1 MPRNLLITFL
11 LSFCVANGATKPDAI
26 FVLIGDQHSAYAR
39 TAQFVGHVA
48 QLRADNPGV
57 PLAVLVNGD
66 AFELGNV
73 VSQRSGGAIDYAMY
87 AALAHLA
94 PTIVNLGNHEADLT
108 DVASTVGKLRE
119 AGVTVIGNVTNR
131 STGELFAPASTLLTL
146 GKVDTVIAGV
156 TTNALSNY
164 RAAIRPSLDLAVP
177 AIWAQHHFPELLGAA
192 PIKIVLSHAGLA
204 LDRDLFPFVP
214 DGALLVGAHDHT
226 RLINYFGRTV
236 YVHSGSWN
244 NFLSVARLWREPNG
258 PRWEVQ
264 PVPIRVTDAADP
276 ALVAVV
282 RECEAKFLQPEDRA
296 PVGHLHTALSADQ
309 APRFILH
316 AVRIAAGVDAAL
328 IGATTFGD
336 GLPAGNVSR
345 YAFNGCVRFDGAIAI
360 GEVDGATLT
369 KILARANQD
378 MDTPFAKRL
387 GENLV
392 ADAIGTI
399 DPAGHYRIAV
409 SDWIAGSPQKFL
421 GTGVIQFTPHPEL
434 RLKAIAAAALKP

>member
-1 MPRNLLITFL
+1 MPRFLLFTFL
-11 LSFCVANGATKPDAI
+11 LGVCVARSATHPDAI
-26 FVLIGDQHSAYAR
+26 FVAIGDQHSAYAR

-57 PLAVLVNGD
+57 PLAVLVDGD

-87 AALAHLA
+87 AALARLA

-108 DVASTVGKLRE
+108 DIPATVAKLKE

-131 STGELFAPASTLLTL
+131 STGELFVSASTLLAL
-146 GKVDTVIAGV
+146 GKVDTVVTGV

-164 RAAIRPSLDLAVP
+164 RAAIRPSLDLAIP
-177 AIWAQHHFPELLGAA
+177 AVWAKQHFPELLAAA

-214 DGALLVGAHDHT
+214 DGTLLVGAHDHT
-226 RLINYFGRTV
+226 RFTTSFGRTV

-244 NFLSVARLWREPNG
+244 NFLSVVRLWREPNG

-264 PVPIRVTDAADP
+264 QVPILTTDAADP
-276 ALVAVV
+276 ALLTIV
-282 RECEAKFLQPEDRA
+282 RESETKFLLPEDMA
-296 PVGHLHTALSADQ
+296 SVGRLETPLSAEE

-316 AVRIAAGVDAAL
+316 AVRIAASVDAAL

-336 GLPAGNVSR
+336 GLPAGDVTR
-345 YAFNGCVRFDGAIAI
+345 YAFNGCVRFDGAVAI
-360 GEVDGATLT
+360 GEVDGATLI
-369 KILARANQD
+369 KILARANQG
-378 MDTPFAKRL
+378 MDTPFPQRL

-392 ADAIGTI
+392 ADAISTI
-399 DPAGHYRIAV
+399 DPTGRYRIAV

-421 GTGVIQFTPHPEL
+421 GTDAIQFTPHPEL
-434 RLKAIAAAALKP
+434 RLKAIAAAALKR